1 VNAVNAVHA
10 VNAID
15 AEVALRPMRWWDVPA
30 ALTIE
35 CALFPDPWSEGTFWS
50 ELAGVPE
57 TRHYVVAE
65 SGGELVGYAGLF
77 ATRHTADVQTLAV
90 AADRQGAGLG
100 AMLLTALLDEARW
113 RAAGE
118 VLLEVRADNETAAR
132 LYARFG
138 FERIGVR
145 RGYYQPGRVDAV
157 VMRRRSSADPPINSP
172 V

>member
-1 VNAVNAVHA
+1 
-10 VNAID
+10 
-15 AEVALRPMRWWDVPA
+15 MRWWDVPT

-35 CALFPDPWSEGTFWS
+35 RALFPDPWSEGTFWS

-57 TRHYVVAE
+57 TRHYVVAD
-65 SGGELVGYAGLF
+65 SAGELVGYAGLF

-90 AADRQGAGLG
+90 AAHRQGEGLG
-100 AMLLTALLDEARW
+100 ALLLTALLADAQR
-113 RAAGE
+113 RGAGE

-132 LYARFG
+132 LYTRFG

-157 VMRRRSSADPPINSP
+157 VMRRRPVGDPPLGSP
-172 V
+172 G

>member
-1 VNAVNAVHA
+1 
-10 VNAID
+10 
-15 AEVALRPMRWWDVPA
+15 MRWWDVPA
-30 ALTIE
+30 ALAIE
-35 CALFPDPWSEGTFWS
+35 RELFPDPWTEATFWS

-57 TRHYVVAE
+57 TRHYVVIE
-65 SGGELVGYAGLF
+65 SDGELIGYAGLF

-90 AADRQGAGLG
+90 AGDRQGEGLG
-100 AMLLTALLDEARW
+100 AHLLTALLDEVRRRGAS
-113 RAAGE
+113 E

-157 VMRRRSSADPPINSP
+157 VMRLRPGADAAN
-172 V
+172 